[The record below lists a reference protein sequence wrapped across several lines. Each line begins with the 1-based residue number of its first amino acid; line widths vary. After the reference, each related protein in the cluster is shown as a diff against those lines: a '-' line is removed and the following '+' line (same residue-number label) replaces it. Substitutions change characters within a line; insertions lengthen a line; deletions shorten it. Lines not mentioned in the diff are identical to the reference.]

1 MRIKNIKKCAVVFTC
16 VWSMFLL
23 GGCANTKIVLTTGL
37 AEDEI
42 FRIGDVSCELSE
54 GLVYLVNQ
62 KNQYE
67 NVYGIEMWD
76 HDFGEMT
83 VEEYLKSQII
93 SQLAQVKSMIL
104 LAEEHEIVLDEQEL
118 ASAAAA
124 AADYY
129 ASLSQQEL
137 ETLNIDQQQIQK
149 MYEDYCLAYKAYD
162 QITEDVSVEI
172 SDDEARIIQIQ
183 QIFVPERN
191 LARELKEKLDEG
203 ESFESIAANYSK
215 ASQTTL
221 SIARGDKREEYEA
234 VAFDLNNEEISD
246 VFEADGGY
254 YILKC
259 LDTYMEEESDAN
271 KLRVAQQQ
279 KTMKFQEIYEG
290 LMKDTLSEYQEK
302 LWNGVRFEDYEDV
315 ETCTFFDIYKK
326 YFEA

>member
-1 MRIKNIKKCAVVFTC
+1 MKNIKKWASVLAC
-16 VWSMFLL
+16 VLSMSML
-23 GGCANTKIVLTTGL
+23 GGCGNTKIVLTTGL
-37 AEDEI
+37 AEDEL
-42 FRIGDVSCELSE
+42 FRIGSVSCELSE
-54 GLVYLVNQ
+54 GLVYLINQ

-83 VEEYLKSQII
+83 VEDYLKSQII

-104 LAEEHEIVLDEQEL
+104 LAEENEIVLDETEQGL
-118 ASAAAA
+118 ARSAAE
-124 AADYY
+124 DYY
-129 ASLSQQEL
+129 ASLSPQEL
-137 ETLNIDQQQIQK
+137 EVLKVDQQKIQK

-203 ESFESIAANYSK
+203 ESFESLAVNYSK
-215 ASQTTL
+215 ASQTTIA
-221 SIARGDKREEYEA
+221 IARGDKGEEYES
-234 VAFDLNNEEISD
+234 VAFELNNEEISD

-279 KTMKFQEIYEG
+279 KTARFQEIYAG
-290 LMKDTLSEYQEK
+290 LMEDTLSEYQEK
-302 LWNGVRFEDYEDV
+302 LWDNVSFVDYESV
-315 ETCTFFDIYKK
+315 ETYTFFDIYKK

>member
-1 MRIKNIKKCAVVFTC
+1 MKNIKKWAAVLVC
-16 VWSMFLL
+16 VWSMAML
-23 GGCANTKIVLTTGL
+23 GGCGDTKIVLTTGL
-37 AEDEI
+37 AEDEL

-76 HDFGEMT
+76 HDLGEMT
-83 VEEYLKSQII
+83 VEDYLKSQII

-104 LAEEHEIVLDEQEL
+104 LAEEKDIVLDETEQGL
-118 ASAAAA
+118 ARSAAE
-124 AADYY
+124 DYY

-137 ETLNIDQQQIQK
+137 EILKVDQQKLQK
-149 MYEDYCLAYKAYD
+149 MYEDYYLAYKAYD

-183 QIFVPERN
+183 QIFVPEKN

-203 ESFESIAANYSK
+203 ENFESLAANYSK
-215 ASQTTL
+215 ASQTTIA
-221 SIARGDKREEYEA
+221 IARGDKREEYES

-279 KTMKFQEIYEG
+279 KTARFQEIYAG
-290 LMKDTLSEYQEK
+290 LMEDTLSEYQEK
-302 LWNGVRFEDYEDV
+302 LWDNVSFADYESV